1 MVREGRAQVPR
12 DNIRSE
18 PTRAAL
24 RQAALDV
31 ASEYGVK
38 GVTHRRVAAA
48 ASVALGS
55 ASYHYENIDELM
67 FEAFAAWVQ
76 TQSDRFMPPFRTAV
90 DEDTLVAAVL
100 HLLSVMYGDE
110 KDRIL
115 LFEIYAHSV
124 RDPAYHKLV
133 ENWSASTRSELARLY
148 SSETAQRLEAAWEG
162 IGVQLVM
169 GGSVKSAGDAEPL
182 FRLILSQEKP
192 KADKRKNGSKKAA
205 KAG

>member
-1 MVREGRAQVPR
+1 MSR
-12 DNIRSE
+12 DNARSE

-31 ASEYGVK
+31 ACEYGVK

-48 ASVALGS
+48 ASLALGS

-76 TQSDRFMPPFRTAV
+76 RQTERFLPPFRAAV

-100 HLLSVMYGDE
+100 NLLSVMYGDE

-124 RDPAYHKLV
+124 RDVAYHKLV
-133 ENWSASTRSELARLY
+133 ENWSASTRAELTRLY
-148 SSETAQRLEAAWEG
+148 SSEVAQRLEATWEG

-169 GGSVKSAGDAEPL
+169 GGSVASEKDAEPL
-182 FRLILSQEKP
+182 LRLVLSQEKP
-192 KADKRKNGSKKAA
+192 KTGRRRSTSAKGA

>member
-1 MVREGRAQVPR
+1 VSRGNA
-12 DNIRSE
+12 RSE

-67 FEAFAAWVQ
+67 YEAFAGWVQ
-76 TQSDRFMPPFRTAV
+76 RQTDRFMPLFREAV
-90 DEDTLVAAVL
+90 DEDSLVAAL
-100 HLLSVMYGDE
+100 LNLLSVMYGEE

-133 ENWSASTRSELARLY
+133 QNWSVSTRAELSRLC
-148 SSETAQRLEAAWEG
+148 SSEIAQQLEAAWEG
-162 IGVQLVM
+162 IGVQLVL
-169 GGSVKSAGDAEPL
+169 GGSVASEKDAEPM
-182 FRLILSQEKP
+182 FRLILSQDRAKTG
-192 KADKRKNGSKKAA
+192 KRRSGSSRAPSRS
-205 KAG
+205 

>member
-1 MVREGRAQVPR
+1 MPR
-12 DNIRSE
+12 DNLRSE
-18 PTRAAL
+18 PKRVAL

-67 FEAFAAWVQ
+67 FEAFASWVQ
-76 TQSDRFMPPFRTAV
+76 MQTDRFMPPFRAAV
-90 DEDTLVAAVL
+90 DEDSMVEAVL
-100 HLLSVMYGDE
+100 NLIAVMYDNE

-124 RDPAYHKLV
+124 RDPAYHGLV
-133 ENWSASTRSELARLY
+133 ENWSVSTRAELSRLY
-148 SSETAQRLEAAWEG
+148 GTETVQRLEATWEG

-169 GGSVKSAGDAEPL
+169 GGSVKSAADAEPL
-182 FRLILSQEKP
+182 IRLVLSQEQP
-192 KADKRKNGSKKAA
+192 KVGKRKKAA
-205 KAG
+205 KRATTAIG